1 LVAVTAI
8 NSIGVI
14 IATDKVEVDN
24 NKEEDSIRENKDID
38 MDNFALDYI

>member
-1 LVAVTAI
+1 MVAVTAI

-24 NKEEDSIRENKDID
+24 NKEEDSIREKKAID
-38 MDNFALDYI
+38 LNYASD